1 MASLI
6 AMMSSGDDHTDA
18 ATAAALHDA
27 AEDAGLDAPVVTVP
41 TITPEMQERIKEI
54 WKQVGEEQKIED
66 QSRREADAN
75 GTVSAYDVPI
85 DERGHGHAHRK
96 TTSRRLLDRHLADS
110 GKDAI
115 THQPLTEY
123 DITRGTAPDDDI
135 LSLASL
141 AGMYRECHW
150 CGEMPVYSY
159 DGTTLTSTTACTKAE
174 GFTTTVTL
182 RVTSGKIVVA
192 DSLRNVYNLTREQ
205 EDALGDY
212 NSAWG
217 QAEWMHAYEAL
228 GCAYGP
234 VGNSCPSLYQTGE
247 DTYAIV
253 SPAYD
258 EDTDTSTFDGTHLA
272 GITTDL
278 WAYSIADHDDYLA
291 KGGTIGEY
299 GPEVVEVPNGLYTFS
314 HHTHERAFNYDD
326 YRGTQVYAT
335 IVRTDG

>member
-6 AMMSSGDDHTDA
+6 AMMSSGDDNTDS
-18 ATAAALHDA
+18 ATAAALTTA
-27 AEDAGLDAPVVTVP
+27 AEDAGVDAPVVTVP
-41 TITPEMQERIKEI
+41 ALTEEMRQMVAEVWAK
-54 WKQVGEEQKIED
+54 VGEEQKVED
-66 QSRREADAN
+66 EARRAADAA
-75 GTVSAYDVPI
+75 GTISVHDVPI

-96 TTSRRLLDRHLADS
+96 TTSRRLLDRHLAAS

-123 DITRGTAPDDDI
+123 DIEKGTAPDDDI
-135 LSLASL
+135 LSIANL

-150 CGEMPVYSY
+150 CGEMPLYSY
-159 DGTTLTSTTACTKAE
+159 DGTALTSTTACAKAD
-174 GFTTTVTL
+174 GYTTTVTL

-192 DSLRNVYNLTREQ
+192 DDLRGVYRLTREQ

-212 NSAWG
+212 NAAYG
-217 QAEWMHAYEAL
+217 QAQWMHAYEAL

-253 SPAYD
+253 SPAYN
-258 EDTDTSTFDGTHLA
+258 EDTHEPIFDGTHLA

-291 KGGTIGEY
+291 KGGTIDQY

-314 HHTHERAFNYDD
+314 HHTHEKAFNYDD
-326 YRGTQVYAT
+326 YRDVQVYAT
-335 IVRTDG
+335 IVRTDA

>member
-6 AMMSSGDDHTDA
+6 AMMSSGDDNVDA
-18 ATAAALHDA
+18 ATHASLTAAAEH
-27 AEDAGLDAPVVTVP
+27 AGLDGGVVKMPALTEEAKQMIADLWV
-41 TITPEMQERIKEI
+41 TI
-54 WKQVGEEQKIED
+54 GEEQKVEQQARD
-66 QSRREADAN
+66 DADAT
-75 GTVSAYDVPI
+75 GAISAYDVPI
-85 DERGHGHAHRK
+85 DERGHSHAHRK

-115 THQPLTEY
+115 THQPLTDF
-123 DITRGTAPDDDI
+123 DIERGTAADADV
-135 LSLASL
+135 LSLAAL
-141 AGMYRECHW
+141 AGMYRGCYW
-150 CGEMPVYSY
+150 CGEDPLYSY
-159 DGTTLTSTTACTKAE
+159 DGTALTSTTACAKAE
-174 GFTTTVTL
+174 GWTTQVTL

-192 DSLRNVYNLTREQ
+192 DSLRDAYCLTHEQ

-212 NSAWG
+212 NAAHG
-217 QAEWMHAYEAL
+217 QAAWMKAYEAL

-258 EDTDTSTFDGTHLA
+258 EDTHEPVFDGTHLA

-291 KGGTIGEY
+291 KGGTIDQY
-299 GPEVVEVPNGLYTFS
+299 GPEVVEVPNGIYTFS
-314 HHTHERAFNYDD
+314 HHTHEKAFNYDD

-335 IVRTDG
+335 IVRTDA